1 MINELKISCSNKAY
15 IQSEFDINKPYEV
28 CGLLI
33 GTIYADIVYVEK
45 IQPITNIRM
54 SKVSF
59 ELEPMELYNVWNTY
73 EKEGKDIVG
82 IYHTH
87 PFSSAI
93 PSMWDIE
100 TMENN
105 SLVWLIAGIDGIN
118 SYIWDNGIRSVKTIY
133 WSDDE

>member
-1 MINELKISCSNKAY
+1 MINKLKISYSNKAY
-15 IQSEFDINKPYEV
+15 IQSELEINRPYEA
-28 CGLLI
+28 CGILI
-33 GTIYADIVYVEK
+33 GTIYIDIVYVEK
-45 IQPITNIRM
+45 VQPVTNIRK
-54 SKVSF
+54 SKISF
-59 ELEPMELYNVWNTY
+59 ELEPMELYNIWNTS

-87 PFSSAI
+87 PFSSAV
-93 PSMWDIE
+93 PSIWDRE

-118 SYIWDNGIRSVKTIY
+118 SYIWDNGIKPVDTIF

>member
-1 MINELKISCSNKAY
+1 MIHELKISYDNKAY
-15 IQSEFDINKPYEV
+15 IQSEMEINRPYEA

-33 GTIYADIVYVEK
+33 GTIDIDIANVEK
-45 IQPITNIRM
+45 VQPVTNIRK

-59 ELEPMELYNVWNTY
+59 ELEPMEFYDAWNNS

-82 IYHTH
+82 VYHTH

-93 PSMWDIE
+93 PSIWDRE

-105 SLVWLIAGIDGIN
+105 SLVWLIVGIDGMM
-118 SYIWDNGIRSVKTIY
+118 SYIWDNGIKSVKTI
-133 WSDDE
+133 EKNI

>member
-1 MINELKISCSNKAY
+1 MINKLKISYSNKAY
-15 IQSEFDINKPYEV
+15 IQSEFEINRPYEA

-33 GTIYADIVYVEK
+33 GTIYVDIVYVEK
-45 IQPITNIRM
+45 VQPVTNIKR

-59 ELEPMELYNVWNTY
+59 ELEPMELYNIWNTS

-87 PFSSAI
+87 PFSSAV
-93 PSMWDIE
+93 PSIWDRE

-118 SYIWDNGIRSVKTIY
+118 SYIWDNGIKPVDTIF